1 MKSILFSFL
10 LVFIFISD
18 SEAAV
23 VDGEI
28 FYKKPN
34 NEVITRSVTLE
45 VPSRGEGEVVLRN
58 EKFEWRTSNFKTF
71 KKNGQTIFVALFE
84 TSFSLLFKS
93 TVALKGT
100 YINGSNKVLYYGD
113 FFKKKGHNVNIE
125 YIDENLSEFDHK
137 GGFRFEYLK

>member
-1 MKSILFSFL
+1 MKKILL
-10 LVFIFISD
+10 LLLTITNIQ
-18 SEAAV
+18 AAV

-34 NEVITRSVTLE
+34 DEISTRQVTLE
-45 VPSRGEGEVVLRN
+45 VPSRKPGEVVLRN
-58 EKFEWRTSNFKTF
+58 EKFEWRTTNFKTF
-71 KKNGQTIFVALFE
+71 KKNNQTLFIALFE
-84 TSFSLLFKS
+84 TSFLKLFKS

-113 FFKKKGHNVNIE
+113 FYKKKGHDADIDTL
-125 YIDENLSEFDHK
+125 DENLSEYTHK